1 MLKTMEEHFI
11 HMSKQASIIPSAC
24 FHSLPYPGK
33 AAHKAQLSIFCNLPF
48 PYGGVDRN
56 PMISICFQ

>member
-33 AAHKAQLSIFCNLPF
+33 AAHKAQLSIFLI
-48 PYGGVDRN
+48 YLLLWRGWTGIR
-56 PMISICFQ
+56 